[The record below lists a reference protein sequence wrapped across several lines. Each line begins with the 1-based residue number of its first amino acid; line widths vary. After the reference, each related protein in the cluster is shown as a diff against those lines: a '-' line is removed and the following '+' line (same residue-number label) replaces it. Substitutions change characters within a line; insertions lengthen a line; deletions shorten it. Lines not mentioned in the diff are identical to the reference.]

1 MSCLTF
7 LQKQQDT
14 LGSKQQLSGELP
26 NWELRTV
33 DKPPCWVPEDVDKTN
48 YKFTSSLG
56 VSGVGPEGGK
66 IDDSV
71 RGVPLAWAPLH
82 KTTNDLLIL
91 SEVICG
97 S

>member
-14 LGSKQQLSGELP
+14 LGPKQQLLEELP
-26 NWELRTV
+26 NWGLRTV
-33 DKPPCWVPEDVDKTN
+33 SKPPCWVPEDTN

-91 SEVICG
+91 SEVICR